1 MTKRAAHEP
10 GWAGRRA
17 PDLRPAF
24 QIYPYLMPALAPP
37 FLQPGH
43 RVALV
48 ATARKT
54 SPAEVAAAV
63 ETLRGWG
70 LEVVLGASIG
80 AESHQFAGP
89 DDLRR
94 RDLQA
99 QLDDPA
105 IRAIFCARGGY
116 GTPRIVDE
124 LDFNA
129 FRQHPKWVVGFSDIT
144 VLHTHLLRVG
154 FQSLHGP
161 MLVLFGQA
169 GGEAALDSL
178 RRALFG
184 DSLTYVA
191 PPHPLN
197 RVGQATGELV
207 GGNLSLLHTLTG
219 TASQAS
225 FAGRILFLEDVDEY
239 LYHVDRML
247 LHLHRSGQLA
257 GVAGLVVGHFS
268 LMRDNAI
275 PFGQTAYEIIDH
287 YTRRYDF
294 PVGYGFAVGHE
305 PDNQALVVGRSATLT
320 VGEAGS
326 VLTS

>member
-1 MTKRAAHEP
+1 
-10 GWAGRRA
+10 
-17 PDLRPAF
+17 
-24 QIYPYLMPALAPP
+24 MPVLAPP
-37 FLQPGH
+37 FLAPGQ

-48 ATARKT
+48 ATARRV
-54 SPAEVAAAV
+54 SPAEVAPAV
-63 ETLRGWG
+63 DTLRGWG
-70 LEVVLGASIG
+70 LDVVLGASIG

-89 DDLRR
+89 DDERR
-94 RDLQA
+94 RDLQI
-99 QLDDPA
+99 QLNDPT
-105 IRAIFCARGGY
+105 IRAVFCARGGY
-116 GTPRIVDE
+116 GTARFVDE
-124 LDFNA
+124 LDFSA
-129 FRQHPKWVVGFSDIT
+129 FQANPKWVMGFSDIT
-144 VLHTHLLRVG
+144 VLHTHLLRLG

-161 MLVLFGQA
+161 MPVLFGQA

-184 DSLTYVA
+184 ESLTYTV

-197 RVGQATGELV
+197 RPGQATGELV

-219 TASQAS
+219 TASQVS

-268 LMRDNAI
+268 LMCDNAI

-287 YTRRYDF
+287 YARRYDF

-305 PDNQALVVGRSATLT
+305 PDNRALVVGRVATLS
-320 VGEAGS
+320 VGAAGS